1 MNEKKK
7 KEVFIDGPV
16 PVEKIAAGITSHASM
31 TQIGAHSIFLGQ
43 VRADSID
50 NKEVIAIEYTCYRE
64 MAEEVL
70 FSIREETFSK
80 FELSCMHIYHSL
92 GRVNAGEISLFV
104 FTSSRHR
111 RMAIDACSFVVEEIK
126 AKVPVW
132 GKEILN
138 DQSHIWKT
146 NSLPPEKI

>member
-16 PVEKIAAGITSHASM
+16 PVEKIAAGITNHSKM

-43 VRADSID
+43 VRADVID
-50 NKEVIAIEYTCYRE
+50 NKEVIAIDYTCYRE
-64 MAEEVL
+64 MAEEAL

-80 FELSCMHIYHSL
+80 FDLSCMHIYHSL
-92 GRVNAGEISLFV
+92 GRVHAGEISLFV
-104 FTSSRHR
+104 FTSSKHR

-126 AKVPVW
+126 AKVPIW

-146 NSLPPEKI
+146 NTLPPETI